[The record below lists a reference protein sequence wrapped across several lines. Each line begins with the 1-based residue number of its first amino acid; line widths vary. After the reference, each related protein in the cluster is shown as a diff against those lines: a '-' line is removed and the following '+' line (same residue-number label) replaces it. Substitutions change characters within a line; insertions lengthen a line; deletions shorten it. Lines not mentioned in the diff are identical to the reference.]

1 MIRFESGSWQ
11 FLGRRGSHAASS
23 GKSPEPP
30 GRGPRALGRVRRVV
44 HGTRMGCSC
53 AWSQLPSR
61 YSFSAP
67 EACRKQVTA
76 ASPRLTLQVEGLCAR
91 GRRRTRSHALCAGE
105 CGGSSVVNS
114 WISQERRRLMFAAS
128 RTARQ
133 RAVRPVF
140 DVLEGRALLSTLMVP
155 PVQVSGGA
163 AESDFFHHRHGFHG
177 PIVPNLPATPNASIS
192 TVPSN
197 RDVNPYGVAFVPEDF
212 PRGGLPR
219 PGDILVSNF
228 NNSNNVQGT
237 GTTIVRIR
245 PRSGRLFFTSE
256 EPGLSTALGALKG
269 GFVIVG
275 NAPTPDGTLANMGPG
290 SLQVIDRFGHQV
302 LKLTDPKLL
311 QGVWDLTVNDFGPF
325 AQVFVSN
332 ALTGAV
338 TRIDLLVQTRQ
349 DTVHVLG
356 MTQIASGYAHVPNAA
371 AVVLAPTGLAFD
383 AKTDTL
389 YVASTGDN
397 AIYAVANAAFTHT
410 DGGKGTLVFNDP
422 THLNGPLG
430 LA

>member
-1 MIRFESGSWQ
+1 
-11 FLGRRGSHAASS
+11 
-23 GKSPEPP
+23 
-30 GRGPRALGRVRRVV
+30 
-44 HGTRMGCSC
+44 
-53 AWSQLPSR
+53 
-61 YSFSAP
+61 
-67 EACRKQVTA
+67 
-76 ASPRLTLQVEGLCAR
+76 
-91 GRRRTRSHALCAGE
+91 
-105 CGGSSVVNS
+105 
-114 WISQERRRLMFAAS
+114 MFAAS

-311 QGVWDLTVNDFGPF
+311 QGVWDLTINDLGPI

-332 ALTGAV
+332 VISGTV
-338 TRIDLLVQTRQ
+338 TRIDLLVLPSL
-349 DTVHVLG
+349 DKVKVLD
-356 MTQIASGYAHVPNAA
+356 MTQIASGYTVSRNVP
-371 AVVLAPTGLAFD
+371 AVVLGPTGLAFD
-383 AKTDTL
+383 LRTDTL

-397 AIYAVANAAFTHT
+397 AIYAIPNAALTFS
-410 DGGKGTLVFNDP
+410 DGGKGNLIFNDVN
-422 THLNGPLG
+422 HLNGPLG
-430 LA
+430 LVLAPNGDLITTNGDALNANSSVTPNELVEFTPKGQFVAEFPIEPLQNPGSAFGIALGRSGDHLILAAVDDSTNNLDLFQVNG

>member
-1 MIRFESGSWQ
+1 
-11 FLGRRGSHAASS
+11 
-23 GKSPEPP
+23 
-30 GRGPRALGRVRRVV
+30 
-44 HGTRMGCSC
+44 
-53 AWSQLPSR
+53 
-61 YSFSAP
+61 
-67 EACRKQVTA
+67 
-76 ASPRLTLQVEGLCAR
+76 
-91 GRRRTRSHALCAGE
+91 
-105 CGGSSVVNS
+105 
-114 WISQERRRLMFAAS
+114 MFAAS

-430 LA
+430 LALAPNGDLLTTNGDAFNPNSSVPPSALIEFTPAGQFVGQLSLDPVAGSAFGLAITFDDGRLTLATVNDDTNSLDLRTITQH